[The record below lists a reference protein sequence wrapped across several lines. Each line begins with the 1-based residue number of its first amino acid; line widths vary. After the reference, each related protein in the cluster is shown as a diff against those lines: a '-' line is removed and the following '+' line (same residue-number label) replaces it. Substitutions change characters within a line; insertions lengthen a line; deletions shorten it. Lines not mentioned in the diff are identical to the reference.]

1 MRNGNARQYKWT
13 WTIVCSCLSMWAA
26 TKTWGDDAAKPPVGL
41 NGLLATAAPSGLTE
55 DDFKELA
62 DSIDQSWKSWT
73 IETGDLVKSWYE
85 GDHATLEAQQAEL
98 GRLKVKVAT
107 LKKALADNRYRSI
120 FPQLTKLY
128 SRLEPE
134 VHIADAVLN
143 SLTQSEVDA
152 QKARL
157 TPALAQVR
165 TASANLQSDLR
176 GFRNGKDWQD
186 WANVAALSSL
196 TPDSAQ
202 VFPVVTA
209 VKTKMESKSGY
220 SPAVQEFLNRDSF
233 IQLEKALDGALK
245 ASSDPVAFDSAALRE
260 SYAKLFS
267 VLAEYRSQPTLA
279 LEGEIRKL
287 LEEIRSKSPDGGDRF
302 ANVLSRHYT
311 NYNLRLVVTEGM
323 INRLFQETRLENSL
337 INERT
342 SEANIRGY
350 QCTRVTS
357 RLNLVPNSLSASFQ
371 LTLSGVVTSRANGY
385 TSQATVGTVGTH
397 SFSASKRV
405 NFDGKSFTSGSAM
418 VSAAANN
425 QPVSVSTRYS
435 GMPIFGRIA
444 DNVAMRE
451 ASERMPQAN
460 ASTTQ
465 RIRQQ
470 VSAELDKEANTQLAK
485 ATRDLED
492 KTYARLR
499 KFDLYPD
506 VLSLSTTDNELMVY
520 GRVMNSREIAGSAPF
535 PITSVPANGMVAQIH
550 ESLLTHSFD
559 RLGLNGKELTE
570 DQAREELSKSLT
582 DLLGRSV
589 TLKKPENAETDAELQ
604 SNILVFDKED
614 AVRFIVENGVVTVQI
629 RAGLKRENGEEIP
642 TQIITVPFT
651 PSLANNKVVLT
662 RGNVGVKPVVRPPN
676 VAAQVARAQIMR
688 RKIQSALPEL
698 TFKNDF
704 EVKREGKIVRLELVN
719 VSAEGGWLQIA
730 LK

>member
-1 MRNGNARQYKWT
+1 MRYGNARQYNWT

-41 NGLLATAAPSGLTE
+41 NGLLATAAPAGLTE
-55 DDFKELA
+55 DDFKDMA

-85 GDHATLEAQQAEL
+85 GDHTTLEAQQAEL
-98 GRLKVKVAT
+98 NRLKAKVGT
-107 LKKALADNRYRSI
+107 LKKALSDNRYRAI
-120 FPQLTKLY
+120 FPQLSRLY

-134 VHIADAVLN
+134 VHIAEAVLN
-143 SLTQSEVDA
+143 SLTHSEVDA

-165 TASANLQSDLR
+165 TATANLQNDLR
-176 GFRNGKDWQD
+176 GFRNAKDWQE
-186 WANVAALSSL
+186 WANVAGLSKL
-196 TPDSAQ
+196 TPESTD
-202 VFPVVTA
+202 VFAVVTA
-209 VKTKMESKSGY
+209 VKTKMDNTSSY
-220 SPAVQEFLNRDSF
+220 APAVQEFLKRDSF
-233 IQLEKALDGALK
+233 TQLEAALDGALK

-260 SYAKLFS
+260 SYAKLLG
-267 VLAEYRSQPTLA
+267 VLAEYRTQPTLA

-323 INRLFQETRLENSL
+323 INRLFQETRLENGL

-357 RLNLVPNSLSASFQ
+357 RLDLVPNSLTASFR
-371 LTLSGVVTSRANGY
+371 LTLSGIVTSRANGY
-385 TSQATVGTVGTH
+385 TSQATIGTVGSH
-397 SFSASKRV
+397 SFSASKFV
-405 NFDGKSFTSGSAM
+405 NFDGVKFTSTAAT
-418 VSAAANN
+418 VSASSNN
-425 QPVSVSTRYS
+425 QAVSARTRYS
-435 GMPIFGRIA
+435 GMPLFGRIA

-451 ASERMPQAN
+451 ASERVPQSN
-460 ASTTQ
+460 ATSAQ

-470 VSAELDKEANTQLAK
+470 VGAELESESNKQLAK
-485 ATRDLED
+485 ATSDLEA

-520 GRVMNSREIAGSAPF
+520 GRVMGSKEIAGSAPF
-535 PITSVPANGMVAQIH
+535 PITNVPANGMVAQIH
-550 ESLLTHSFD
+550 ESLLSHSFD

-582 DLLGRSV
+582 DLFGRSV
-589 TLKKPENAETDAELQ
+589 TLKKPEAAETDAELQ
-604 SNILVFDKED
+604 ANVLVFDKED
-614 AVRFIVENGVVTVQI
+614 AVRFQIENDVVTIQI

-651 PSLANNKVVLT
+651 PSLANGKVVLT
-662 RGNVGVKPVVRPPN
+662 RGNVGVRPVTRPPN

-698 TFKNDF
+698 TFDNTF
-704 EVKREGKIVRLELVN
+704 EVKREGKIVRLQLVDL
-719 VSAEGGWLQIA
+719 SAQGGWLQLA